1 MTVMRWDPFRQF
13 DRITEQ
19 LTRMPRTMPMEA
31 LRRGEELFVSL
42 DLPGVSPEDVE
53 VTVERNVLS
62 VKAERRSL
70 WQEGDDVIIDESPQG
85 SFSRQLYLGENLD
98 TERLDASYDRG
109 MLKLRIPVS
118 EKAKP
123 RRVTVSGGGSEP
135 QQVDAT
141 SGQAG
146 QADQDGQDSS
156 S

>member
-19 LTRMPRTMPMEA
+19 LTRTPRTMPMEA
-31 LRRGEELFVSL
+31 FRRGEELFVNL

-53 VTVERNVLS
+53 LTVERNVLS

-70 WQEGDDVIIDESPQG
+70 WQEGDDVIIDETPQG
-85 SFSRQLYLGENLD
+85 TFSRQLYLGENLD
-98 TERLDASYDRG
+98 TERLEASYDRG
-109 MLKLRIPVS
+109 MLTMRIPVS

-123 RRVTVSGGGSEP
+123 RRVTISGGESEP

-141 SGQAG
+141 SGQGG
-146 QADQDGQDSS
+146 QGSS